1 MRRCSC
7 RMSTSSEW
15 PTSSGSPSTMPRH
28 HLPPADHASCP
39 RRAPVRGRRR
49 PPRAPHPARCNAG
62 GFSIELGRSG
72 GRRMLAD
79 VTIVLVARPGTEGR
93 LPQWL
98 QLLHTHPDLGGA
110 SVLVGAAGTETTATT
125 TADVL
130 AQACTGHPGVLE
142 MRAPGPAA
150 AANLARTL
158 SAELA
163 ELRAALPR
171 PPVPALLGHASTPVA
186 LATAYIDHVI
196 STHTSLLDGVS
207 DYLGYLALRAAR
219 VSVEWLEP
227 RGGEVEVAVRLNL
240 AGHRF
245 TTRPPWR
252 FVISLV
258 GPEGQPAEHRPGR
271 SRPARLL
278 ERVDA
283 TGIGHW
289 EWLVARVPLAD
300 VPAGDYRVHV
310 TAANAAPS
318 LRLSRIA
325 RPSVGA
331 LTSSRTV
338 HLTATGARGQA
349 QHLRY
354 LLHTP
359 PSGKEA
365 RLRVGRGTGRLAD
378 ARWTAQLVRE
388 DLRYIIG
395 GEGGR
400 RMRMLRAVRLL
411 TAPLLAG
418 REIWLIGERAD
429 EAQDN
434 GLHLFRYLRTHHPRR
449 PVYYVLDRSSP
460 QYAKARRLGHVV
472 PHSSIRHQ
480 LLMLHAAV
488 LANAH
493 SLHHMLPRAWK
504 RQAFVRRLSWRIG
517 SLQVFL
523 QHGVHLSPEAVKR
536 GNSGYDVMLTSAR
549 RESEALRAVSGYD
562 AQIAEVGLP
571 RFDHLSP
578 TPPSRTILVMPT
590 WRRYLPSKIFG
601 ADRPGIDPYE
611 GSAYQQFMTGLLT
624 DVRLH
629 RLLAEH
635 DYRLVFLPHVNV
647 AQHFQGA
654 DTAGDRIRIA
664 TPEHATVQELV
675 RRCDVFVTDHSS
687 VHFDAA
693 YLGTPVVYT
702 QFDLAEYKARH
713 AAASWFDAERDGF
726 GPVTTTVAGTVD
738 ALGELMARGCRPDPR
753 YARRV
758 DDVFTYRDRDN
769 SRRVVATIDA
779 RLRAI
784 RSGTDPRG
792 GEEADSGADPAP
804 AGAPVRHLPL
814 ARRGRAPGAA
824 VTKHSA

>member
-1 MRRCSC
+1 
-7 RMSTSSEW
+7 
-15 PTSSGSPSTMPRH
+15 
-28 HLPPADHASCP
+28 
-39 RRAPVRGRRR
+39 
-49 PPRAPHPARCNAG
+49 
-62 GFSIELGRSG
+62 
-72 GRRMLAD
+72 MLAD
-79 VTIVLVARPGTEGR
+79 VTIVLVARPGTEAR
-93 LPQWL
+93 LTQWL
-98 QLLHTHPDLGGA
+98 PLLREHRELGA
-110 SVLVGAAGTETTATT
+110 ATVLVGEAGTEDPA
-125 TADVL
+125 AAL
-130 AQACTGHPGVLE
+130 AQILDQVRTGHVAVLE
-142 MRAPGPAA
+142 MPKPGPAA
-150 AANLARTL
+150 VANVARTL
-158 SAELA
+158 TGGLA
-163 ELRAALPR
+163 ELRAAGLEL
-171 PPVPALLGHASTPVA
+171 PVPALLGHANTPVG
-186 LATAYIDHVI
+186 LVTAYLDHVLGGL
-196 STHTSLLDGVS
+196 TTVPDGAS
-207 DYLGYLALRAAR
+207 DYLGCLALRAAR

-227 RGGEVEVAVRLNL
+227 RSGELEVAVRLNL

-245 TTRPPWR
+245 AARPPWR
-252 FVISLV
+252 FGVTLA
-258 GPEGQPAEHRPGR
+258 GPHGRAAR
-271 SRPARLL
+271 SRPVRLV

-283 TGIGHW
+283 TGTTRW

-300 VPAGDYRVHV
+300 VPAGDYRVEV
-310 TAANAAPS
+310 VAATAAAS
-318 LRLSRIA
+318 LRLSRTA

-338 HLTATGARGQA
+338 HLTATGAKGNA

-354 LLHTP
+354 LLHSP
-359 PSGKEA
+359 PNGKQA
-365 RLRVGRGTGRLAD
+365 RLRLGRGTGPLAK
-378 ARWTAQLVRE
+378 ARWKAHLVGA
-388 DLRYIIG
+388 DLRYVLR

-400 RMRMLRAVRLL
+400 RMRLLRLVRLL
-411 TAPLLAG
+411 TVPLVAG

-449 PVYYVLDRSSP
+449 EVYYVLSRTSP
-460 QYAKARRLGHVV
+460 QYAKLRRMGHVI
-472 PHSSIRHQ
+472 PHSSLRHQ

-504 RQAFVRRLSWRIG
+504 RQAFVRRLAWRIG
-517 SLQVFL
+517 SVQVFL

-562 AQIAEVGLP
+562 SQIAEVGLP
-571 RFDHLSP
+571 RFDHLTP
-578 TPPSRTILVMPT
+578 TPPSRTILMMPT

-624 DVRLH
+624 DDRLH
-629 RLLAEH
+629 RLLEEH

-647 AQHFQGA
+647 AQHFEGVR
-654 DTAGDRIRIA
+654 TAGERISVTTAERTA
-664 TPEHATVQELV
+664 VQELV

-702 QFDLAEYKARH
+702 QFDRAEYEARH

-726 GPVTTTVAGTVD
+726 GPVTSTVAGTVD
-738 ALGELMARGCRPDPR
+738 TLGELMARECRPDPR

-769 SRRVVATIDA
+769 SRRVVATIDSRRRAA
-779 RLRAI
+779 R
-784 RSGTDPRG
+784 SCTGPRG
-792 GEEADSGADPAP
+792 GEEGDADADPAP
-804 AGAPVRHLPL
+804 ADSPVRRLPPR
-814 ARRGRAPGAA
+814 RRGPAPARV

>member
-1 MRRCSC
+1 
-7 RMSTSSEW
+7 
-15 PTSSGSPSTMPRH
+15 
-28 HLPPADHASCP
+28 
-39 RRAPVRGRRR
+39 
-49 PPRAPHPARCNAG
+49 
-62 GFSIELGRSG
+62 
-72 GRRMLAD
+72 MLED

-93 LPQWL
+93 LTQWL
-98 QLLHTHPDLGGA
+98 QLLHTHPDFRSA
-110 SVLVGAAGTETTATT
+110 TVLIGEAGTEDPAAAVTQIL
-125 TADVL
+125 DQVH
-130 AQACTGHPGVLE
+130 TGYVTVLE
-142 MRAPGPAA
+142 MPKPGPAA
-150 AANLARTL
+150 LANLTNTL
-158 SAELA
+158 TAGLA
-163 ELRAALPR
+163 ELRAAR
-171 PPVPALLGHASTPVA
+171 PQLPVPTLLGHASTPVG
-186 LATAYIDHVI
+186 LVTAYIDHVQAA
-196 STHTSLLDGVS
+196 TTTLPDGVS

-227 RGGEVEVAVRLNL
+227 RGGELEVAVRLNL

-245 TTRPPWR
+245 AARPPWR
-252 FVISLV
+252 FGVALAA
-258 GPEGQPAEHRPGR
+258 PNGQPAR
-271 SRPARLL
+271 SRPVRLI
-278 ERVDA
+278 ERIDA
-283 TGIGHW
+283 TGTAHW

-300 VPAGDYRVHV
+300 VPAGDYRIEVV
-310 TAANAAPS
+310 AATAAPS
-318 LRLSRIA
+318 LRLTRTA

-338 HLTATGARGQA
+338 RLTATGAQGHA
-349 QHLRY
+349 QQVRY
-354 LLHTP
+354 LLHSP
-359 PSGKEA
+359 PSGKQA
-365 RLRVGRGTGRLAD
+365 RLRVGRGAGRLAD
-378 ARWTAQLVRE
+378 ARWSASLVRA
-388 DLRYIIG
+388 DLRYVLR

-400 RMRMLRAVRLL
+400 RMRLLRLVRLL

-449 PVYYVLDRSSP
+449 QVYYVLSRTSP
-460 QYAKARRLGHVV
+460 QYAKARRLGHVI
-472 PHSSIRHQ
+472 PHSSLRHQ

-601 ADRPGIDPYE
+601 ADRPGIDPFE
-611 GSAYQQFMTGLLT
+611 GSAYQRFMTGLLT
-624 DVRLH
+624 DDRLH

-647 AQHFQGA
+647 AQHFAGA
-654 DTAGDRIRIA
+654 RTAGDRIRIA

-702 QFDLAEYKARH
+702 QFDLAEYQTRH

-758 DDVFTYRDRDN
+758 DDVFTYRDRDT
-769 SRRVVATIDA
+769 SRRVVAAIDA
-779 RLRAI
+779 RLRAT

-792 GEEADSGADPAP
+792 GEEADPGADPAP